1 MSTTVSHTEKLIK
14 FLKRDVGGAGL
25 SNEQIK
31 EFSSQL
37 KELGLIDMSVSK
49 NAEWMVT
56 EMEGQ
61 QVLIQLVSMY
71 TLGLLNNVVTI
82 KRKII

>member
-1 MSTTVSHTEKLIK
+1 VSTTVSHTDKLIM

-37 KELGLIDMSVSK
+37 KELALIDMSVSK
-49 NAEWMVT
+49 NAEWLVT

-61 QVLIQLVSMY
+61 QVLVQLVSMY
-71 TLGLLNNVVTI
+71 TLGLLHNIVSI

>member
-1 MSTTVSHTEKLIK
+1 M
-14 FLKRDVGGAGL
+14 FLKRSVGGAGL

-37 KELGLIDMSVSK
+37 KELALIDMSVSK
-49 NAEWMVT
+49 NAEWLVT

-61 QVLIQLVSMY
+61 QVLVQLVSMY
-71 TLGLLNNVVTI
+71 TLGLLHNVVSI

>member
-1 MSTTVSHTEKLIK
+1 MASHTDKLIM

-37 KELGLIDMSVSK
+37 KELALIDMSVSK
-49 NAEWMVT
+49 NAEWLVT

-61 QVLIQLVSMY
+61 QVLVQLVSMY
-71 TLGLLNNVVTI
+71 TLGLLHNVVSI

>member
-1 MSTTVSHTEKLIK
+1 MASHTDKLIM

-37 KELGLIDMSVSK
+37 KELALIDMSVSK
-49 NAEWMVT
+49 NAEWLVT

-61 QVLIQLVSMY
+61 QVLVQLVSMY
-71 TLGLLNNVVTI
+71 TLGLLTNIAHI
-82 KRKII
+82 KRAIKVD

>member
-1 MSTTVSHTEKLIK
+1 MASHTDKLIM

-37 KELGLIDMSVSK
+37 KELALIDMSVSK
-49 NAEWMVT
+49 NAEWLVT

-61 QVLIQLVSMY
+61 QVLVQLVSMY
-71 TLGLLNNVVTI
+71 TLGLLHNIVSI